1 MTEKVIIIGSG
12 PAGWTAAIYTSRA
25 ELSPVVFEGTQPGG
39 QLTTTTDVENWPGY
53 PEGILGPDMMDLLK
67 KQAERFGTR
76 SISETVTE
84 VNLESRPFK
93 LKTDAGNEY
102 EAESLIIATGASAKY
117 LGIPG
122 EEELKSKGV
131 SACATCDGFF
141 FKGKEVAV
149 VGGGDAACEEANFLT
164 KFAPKV
170 YMLVRGSEMRASKI
184 MQERVEKNPKVEIMF
199 NTSAYET
206 IGKERLEGLKIKNNK
221 TEEDSELKVQGMF
234 VAIGHKPNTDLF
246 KDTLDMDELGY
257 LKVESHSSKTNVE
270 GVFAAGDVADRTYRQ
285 AITASGMGCKAAI
298 DAERYL
304 AARE

>member
-1 MTEKVIIIGSG
+1 M
-12 PAGWTAAIYTSRA
+12 
-25 ELSPVVFEGTQPGG
+25 
-39 QLTTTTDVENWPGY
+39 
-53 PEGILGPDMMDLLK
+53 
-67 KQAERFGTR
+67 
-76 SISETVTE
+76 
-84 VNLESRPFK
+84 
-93 LKTDAGNEY
+93 
-102 EAESLIIATGASAKY
+102 
-117 LGIPG
+117 
-122 EEELKSKGV
+122 
-131 SACATCDGFF
+131 
-141 FKGKEVAV
+141 
-149 VGGGDAACEEANFLT
+149 AND
-164 KFAPKV
+164 
-170 YMLVRGSEMRASKI
+170 
-184 MQERVEKNPKVEIMF
+184 QRVEKNPKVEIMF

-257 LKVESHSSKTNVE
+257 LKVESHSSETNVK